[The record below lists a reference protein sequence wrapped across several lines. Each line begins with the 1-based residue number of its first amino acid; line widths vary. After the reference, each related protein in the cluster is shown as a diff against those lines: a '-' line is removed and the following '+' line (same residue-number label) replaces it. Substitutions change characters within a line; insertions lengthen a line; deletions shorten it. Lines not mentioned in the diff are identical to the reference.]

1 MEVNKEQKSKTA
13 LNWLLDEYFGGAE
26 NCTPDFVHHIKIAL
40 EKEKEQ
46 ITDAYYDG
54 YLCDY
59 GKSNIDGYYDE
70 TFES

>member
-1 MEVNKEQKSKTA
+1 MEVNKEQTA
-13 LNWLLDEYFGGAE
+13 VKWLSEQLN
-26 NCTPDFVHHIKIAL
+26 KIGITKEIIGHLIIDAL

-70 TFES
+70 TFEY